1 MVNEVNNIIYNTLVA
16 ERAIHLPSVGT
27 LSIVRKSAEL
37 ASGGTIL
44 PPSYTVQF
52 SSSTHATS
60 LVDAIAREAGVDNAS
75 AKDIYS
81 RWLEKVQTESMLT
94 IEGVGRLQHKSFVAD
109 SDFLT
114 LLNPATTPVRIKRQ
128 NKGAISA
135 ALIASFIGVGI
146 IFGAAAWFF
155 FNDEQRV
162 CPETTEQQNTPT
174 PDIAE
179 VENIIIKEQ
188 VEEVIPE
195 APVEVVEPEIIEG
208 ADNWTQESDVRHWVV
223 AGSYS
228 TEQNANIAKDA
239 LVAEHNDLTCNIISL
254 GKMYAVAVYGSAE
267 RDDCVEF
274 MREHG
279 REIENMWIFTP
290 KKYQ

>member
-1 MVNEVNNIIYNTLVA
+1 M
-16 ERAIHLPSVGT
+16 
-27 LSIVRKSAEL
+27 
-37 ASGGTIL
+37 
-44 PPSYTVQF
+44 
-52 SSSTHATS
+52 
-60 LVDAIAREAGVDNAS
+60 
-75 AKDIYS
+75 
-81 RWLEKVQTESMLT
+81 
-94 IEGVGRLQHKSFVAD
+94 AD

-114 LLNPATTPVRIKRQ
+114 LLNPTTTPVRIKRQ

-179 VENIIIKEQ
+179 VENIIIEEQ

-195 APVEVVEPEIIEG
+195 APVEVVEPEIIEV
-208 ADNWTQESDVRHWVV
+208 ADDWTQESDVRHWVV

-239 LVAEHNDLTCNIISL
+239 LVAEHSDLTCNIISL

-274 MREHG
+274 MREHS

>member
-1 MVNEVNNIIYNTLVA
+1 
-16 ERAIHLPSVGT
+16 
-27 LSIVRKSAEL
+27 
-37 ASGGTIL
+37 
-44 PPSYTVQF
+44 
-52 SSSTHATS
+52 
-60 LVDAIAREAGVDNAS
+60 
-75 AKDIYS
+75 
-81 RWLEKVQTESMLT
+81 MLT

-155 FNDEQRV
+155 FNDEQKV
-162 CPETTEQQNTPT
+162 YPEINEQQNTPT

-179 VENIIIKEQ
+179 VENIIIEEQ

-195 APVEVVEPEIIEG
+195 EPVEVVEPEIIEV
-208 ADNWTQESDVRHWVV
+208 ADDWTQESDVRHWVV

-239 LVAEHNDLTCNIISL
+239 LVAEHSDLTCNIISL
-254 GKMYAVAVYGSAE
+254 GKMYAVAVYGSVE

-290 KKYQ
+290 KKYL